1 MQDEIERIVA
11 VDGFQFGEIGND
23 EVLGQL
29 VQLLVRI
36 ILRVVHLIFLGG
48 QGWFEQVELRDK
60 VLRICGVEQFVT
72 LVVQSH

>member
-11 VDGFQFGEIGND
+11 MDGFQFGEVGND

-36 ILRVVHLIFLGG
+36 ILSVVHLIFLGG
-48 QGWFEQVELRDK
+48 
-60 VLRICGVEQFVT
+60 
-72 LVVQSH
+72 

>member
-60 VLRICGVEQFVT
+60 VLRICGVKQFVT